1 MADGASVVHEGHIR
15 NRRGRLGKPP
25 WNKARSGPYSRRL
38 EAGIA
43 SLIDGNTAEGNFARK
58 LQVELTDHVGG
69 SPTITQRLLIDRTV
83 SIMLKIERFEAK
95 IDSGEWTAHDSRTYG
110 GLNNALRLMLRAL
123 DGGKPP
129 KARAPSL
136 AEVIARDRAVKE
148 S

>member
-1 MADGASVVHEGHIR
+1 MADGAIAAHEGRVR
-15 NRRGRLGKPP
+15 NRYGRRGKPP
-25 WNKARSGPYSRRL
+25 WNKGRSGPYSRRL

-43 SLIDGNTAEGNFARK
+43 SLIDGNTAEGNFARQ
-58 LQVELTDHVGG
+58 LEVELISHVGG
-69 SPTITQRLLIDRTV
+69 TPTITQRLLIDRTV

-123 DGGKPP
+123 DAGKPP

-148 S
+148 G

>member
-1 MADGASVVHEGHIR
+1 MADGAGAMHEGRER
-15 NRRGRLGKPP
+15 NRYGRRGRPS
-25 WNKARSGPYSRRL
+25 WNKGRSGPYSQRL
-38 EAGIA
+38 EAGVA
-43 SLIDGNTAEGNFARK
+43 SLIDGNTAEGNFARQ
-58 LQVELTDHVGG
+58 LEVELVAHVGG

-83 SIMLKIERFEAK
+83 SIMLKLERFDAK
-95 IDSGEWTAHDSRTYG
+95 LDDSGWTAHDTRTYG

-123 DGGKPP
+123 DAGKPP